1 MDMKKVSFY
10 ILLAVGLGFSA
21 CGGNQNQNRMDDPV
35 EDDMYDQRIDSIDTA
50 RIDTMPLITPMPTV
64 PMD

>member
-10 ILLAVGLGFSA
+10 ILLAVGLGVSA